1 MKRFKDG
8 TSGVTSGPQ
17 PTTWKSPSLQV
28 RVAGFALAVV
38 AFAFLIVR
46 IDRNIWQA
54 QRHLQEGFRDIRA
67 EKFYFGVKLRVRLRK
82 LSDALLDYHLSGNPT
97 DLQTFHQEARALEN
111 WLEATKAGFVAANE
125 RDAFAKLEDSYS
137 GFLARV
143 DPLRRGN
150 DSRPVDREH
159 FDAAYEE
166 VTRDYQPVL
175 NACEKVVQSEQGAF
189 DAFLRKSD
197 RALLS
202 LQRQFLLSLL
212 LLVALAVAL
221 ALLIYRG
228 MIGPLRA
235 RLSESE
241 ALIAR
246 QEKLAALGA
255 LGAGVAHEIRN
266 PLTAIK
272 FRLFSLQKAL
282 PPDFA
287 DNDDIRTISEELNRL
302 DRIVKEFLQFARP
315 AEPDLVPVPAERVLQ
330 EVQDFMKSELEQA
343 AIDLKLEVSQ
353 PAWIFADTYQL
364 KQVLINLIQNAADSI
379 GKNGVI
385 TLGLKAGAATFAGK
399 RRAAT
404 ILSVSD
410 TGKGIPRELQ
420 KRLFDP
426 FFTTKEG
433 GTGLGLAIAAR
444 IVEKHD
450 GLLRYRTELNQGTTF
465 EIVLPGTGDYASKIT
480 VGGR

>member
-175 NACEKVVQSEQGAF
+175 NA
-189 DAFLRKSD
+189 
-197 RALLS
+197 
-202 LQRQFLLSLL
+202 
-212 LLVALAVAL
+212 
-221 ALLIYRG
+221 
-228 MIGPLRA
+228 
-235 RLSESE
+235 
-241 ALIAR
+241 
-246 QEKLAALGA
+246 
-255 LGAGVAHEIRN
+255 
-266 PLTAIK
+266 
-272 FRLFSLQKAL
+272 
-282 PPDFA
+282 
-287 DNDDIRTISEELNRL
+287 
-302 DRIVKEFLQFARP
+302 
-315 AEPDLVPVPAERVLQ
+315 
-330 EVQDFMKSELEQA
+330 
-343 AIDLKLEVSQ
+343 
-353 PAWIFADTYQL
+353 
-364 KQVLINLIQNAADSI
+364 
-379 GKNGVI
+379 
-385 TLGLKAGAATFAGK
+385 
-399 RRAAT
+399 
-404 ILSVSD
+404 
-410 TGKGIPRELQ
+410 
-420 KRLFDP
+420 
-426 FFTTKEG
+426 
-433 GTGLGLAIAAR
+433 
-444 IVEKHD
+444 
-450 GLLRYRTELNQGTTF
+450 
-465 EIVLPGTGDYASKIT
+465 
-480 VGGR
+480 